1 MTTSPNFLETFFP
14 DVYAQEQA
22 ETTTSVY
29 CTFDSPTLQLFTS
42 SLYLAGAITSLFAS
56 WFTDKYGRKTSIL
69 IASVC
74 FLIGVGLTSG
84 AVALGMMIAGRLM
97 LGVGV
102 GFAAQCVPLYL
113 SEMAPCSARGSL
125 NILFQL
131 ATTIGILLAQVIAYC
146 ASLFPD
152 TSEWQWRLP
161 LLLAVI
167 PASLLFLG
175 GIVVPD
181 TPNSLFSR
189 GKVDDARRV
198 LQRVRGVADVDAE
211 FEDIADA
218 VTQRKKVSSTF
229 AIFQRRYRPQLIHSI
244 FIPLFQQLSGIN
256 VVMFYAAP
264 IFKSFGWGSQAS
276 LYNTV
281 IIGASTRW
289 WYTLLCDKTQRQTP
303 PGSVNVLATFV
314 AIALVDRLGR
324 RFLFIEGGVQC
335 ATALG
340 VLALLIGLA
349 FQGDTT
355 SVSSAYYYTIV
366 SCVHTTHAGGMAI
379 GILVTMCVFIT
390 GFAWSWG
397 PLGWLVP
404 SEIQPLETR
413 STGTSIS
420 TFIKYVDF

>member
-1 MTTSPNFLETFFP
+1 MTFFP

-22 ETTTSVY
+22 DTSSSVY

-56 WFTDKYGRKTSIL
+56 WFTDRFGRKTSIL
-69 IASVC
+69 IASVS
-74 FLIGVGLTSG
+74 FLTGVGLTAG

-131 ATTIGILLAQVIAYC
+131 ATTIGILLAQIIAYC

-161 LLLAVI
+161 LLLAII

-175 GIVVPD
+175 GLVVPD

-189 GKVDDARRV
+189 GKEADARRV

-211 FEDIADA
+211 YQDIADA
-218 VTQRKKVSSTF
+218 VTQRKKVSNAF
-229 AIFQRRYRPQLIHSI
+229 AIFQRRYRPQLLHSI

-264 IFKSFGWGSQAS
+264 IFKSFGWGAQAS
-276 LYNTV
+276 LYNTI
-281 IIGASTRW
+281 IIGMVDHTVSTC
-289 WYTLLCDKTQRQTP
+289 TCNKTP
-303 PGSVNVLATFV
+303 PLSPGSINVLATFV

-335 ATALG
+335 TTALS

-355 SVSSAYYYTIV
+355 SVSSA
-366 SCVHTTHAGGMAI
+366 C
-379 GILVTMCVFIT
+379 L
-390 GFAWSWG
+390 
-397 PLGWLVP
+397 WLVVLLNVVHHSP
-404 SEIQPLETR
+404 QAAWRLAS
-413 STGTSIS
+413 S
-420 TFIKYVDF
+420 